1 MLSTYQLVKFYWSQ
15 KRSLIAD
22 DQVFSCLLNVYV
34 ISFFVLFQSSKQQQI
49 APVKLEQSQIKL
61 LNDNMR
67 YVVAIIEA
75 RVNFG
80 DDSDEDVCLTFCV
93 VVVVLFFFRFDF
105 FLIFFFCRQLRFSRN
120 CVVAVL

>member
-1 MLSTYQLVKFYWSQ
+1 MFMSVH
-15 KRSLIAD
+15 
-22 DQVFSCLLNVYV
+22 
-34 ISFFVLFQSSKQQQI
+34 FFVLFQSSKQQQI

-93 VVVVLFFFRFDF
+93 CVCLF
-105 FLIFFFCRQLRFSRN
+105 FLIQFVIIGFFCIGNFVSQRIAWWQ
-120 CVVAVL
+120 CCCHW